1 MRLTRAE
8 EAGHPD
14 TVGMVVVGVGIQEML
29 QPFGNFV
36 SEYVFAQLVV
46 QAGLVVSFDDAFD
59 RSADGVF
66 ENAIEF
72 HCLLPY
78 T

>member
-1 MRLTRAE
+1 MRLTRAK

-14 TVGMVVVGVGIQEML
+14 AVGMVIVGVGIQEGIKPL
-29 QPFGNFV
+29 GNLV

-46 QAGLVVSFDDAFD
+46 QAGLVVSFDDAFN

-72 HCLLPY
+72 H
-78 T
+78 